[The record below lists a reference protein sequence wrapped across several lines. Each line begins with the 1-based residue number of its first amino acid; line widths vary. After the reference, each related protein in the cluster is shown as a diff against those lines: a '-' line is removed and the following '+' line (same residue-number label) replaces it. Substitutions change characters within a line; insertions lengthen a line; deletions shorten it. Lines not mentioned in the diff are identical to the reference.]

1 MSADTPLEYTDWS
14 VSACDS
20 GYRVDSSED
29 KGTRWQSN
37 RLTKKSQPSRLKHDT
52 SGEAKEKPKKAKAAA
67 ADAAAAKEKEAPPEK
82 PKPAPRPPADPRLK
96 VLKKFHGKF
105 LPRGPLRD
113 RHKALMARWNSGEDH
128 GGVTVDE
135 LKSLHEDWK
144 KARASRSRPVAR
156 R

>member
-1 MSADTPLEYTDWS
+1 MGKQPADKEKPAKSAKP
-14 VSACDS
+14 A
-20 GYRVDSSED
+20 
-29 KGTRWQSN
+29 
-37 RLTKKSQPSRLKHDT
+37 P
-52 SGEAKEKPKKAKAAA
+52 SGEAKDKPKKEKAKPA
-67 ADAAAAKEKEAPPEK
+67 ADAAAKEKEAPAEK

-144 KARASRSRPVAR
+144 KARAKPVKAGV
-156 R
+156 

>member
-1 MSADTPLEYTDWS
+1 MGKQSADKEKP
-14 VSACDS
+14 A
-20 GYRVDSSED
+20 
-29 KGTRWQSN
+29 KPA
-37 RLTKKSQPSRLKHDT
+37 KPAP
-52 SGEAKEKPKKAKAAA
+52 SGEAPAKPKKAKPAPDA
-67 ADAAAAKEKEAPPEK
+67 ADAKAKEPPAEK

-96 VLKKFHGKF
+96 VLKKFYGKF

-144 KARASRSRPVAR
+144 KARAKPVRAGSSG
-156 R
+156 

>member
-1 MSADTPLEYTDWS
+1 MGKQPADKEKP
-14 VSACDS
+14 A
-20 GYRVDSSED
+20 
-29 KGTRWQSN
+29 KPA
-37 RLTKKSQPSRLKHDT
+37 KPAP
-52 SGEAKEKPKKAKAAA
+52 SGEAAAKPKKPKAAPDA
-67 ADAAAAKEKEAPPEK
+67 ADAKAKEAPAEK

-96 VLKKFHGKF
+96 VLKKFYGKF

-144 KARASRSRPVAR
+144 KARAKPVRAASSG
-156 R
+156 

>member
-1 MSADTPLEYTDWS
+1 MGKKPAD
-14 VSACDS
+14 
-20 GYRVDSSED
+20 
-29 KGTRWQSN
+29 
-37 RLTKKSQPSRLKHDT
+37 
-52 SGEAKEKPKKAKAAA
+52 KEKPAKPHKPAPPGDAKPKKEKAKPA

-82 PKPAPRPPADPRLK
+82 PKPPPRPPADPRLK

-144 KARASRSRPVAR
+144 KSRAKPVKPIKVGT
-156 R
+156 